1 MTPSPTGSVPLLSF
15 SDSKGTWIALVV
27 VLRPLRVAMAT
38 GAKRILQDQRDRSC
52 PAQGWSLE
60 IPFRPVPCV
69 LLTSLHVM
77 QRLRRE
83 GRTKGVLRFPAKLGL
98 SFDCMK
104 LCFSLDSLGKGCRLR
119 FIL

>member
-1 MTPSPTGSVPLLSF
+1 MR
-15 SDSKGTWIALVV
+15 A
-27 VLRPLRVAMAT
+27 LRVAMAT
-38 GAKRILQDQRDRSC
+38 GAKRILQDQRDQSC

-60 IPFRPVPCV
+60 MPFCPVPCV

-83 GRTKGVLRFPAKLGL
+83 GRTNQRVPMFPANLGM

-119 FIL
+119 YVL